1 MRVVPTIAY
10 FVTNKITVHVLGKA
24 TNETITTKFIHI
36 SSSNISLFL
45 FLFYYKLNWKVRN
58 IIQASVEFVVQSNAT
73 YVVFHEDGHICERYF
88 SM

>member
-1 MRVVPTIAY
+1 MRVIPTITY

-24 TNETITTKFIHI
+24 TKETITTKFIHI